1 MTSDSEITVSA
12 TISNTGKVKGKEV
25 VQFYLK
31 YKIRSVSAPD
41 KELKGF
47 RFLVNVNENKGITI
61 NFKSSSRKNES

>member
-12 TISNTGKVKGKEV
+12 TISNTGKVKEV